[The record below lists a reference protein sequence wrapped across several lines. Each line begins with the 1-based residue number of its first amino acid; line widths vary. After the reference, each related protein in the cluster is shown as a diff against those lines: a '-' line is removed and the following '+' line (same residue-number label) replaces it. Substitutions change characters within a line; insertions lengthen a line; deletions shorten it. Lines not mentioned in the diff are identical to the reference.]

1 MRAYS
6 TGELDYLARRTA
18 YKARVLVWVVA
29 KDGVT
34 GDPAPAG
41 LWNGDH
47 DRTFVI
53 GGESRLYAAAGGLLQ
68 VAPIVYQV
76 GLDPRT
82 HRIQLSPLDPAVAQ
96 LFRGYD
102 TRLAPVEVHRAL
114 MDPET
119 GDLIA
124 EPRRLIKGRLD
135 KAPIPTPEI
144 GGQVTIE
151 AEVVTSLIDLQST
164 GTTLKSDAQQRLRSG
179 DRFRRYNAI
188 SGEIP
193 VTWGTGKPFI
203 PPKPKKRRP
212 LRRPGK
218 SANWGGS
225 ND

>member
-1 MRAYS
+1 MRFFSETELAYLQ
-6 TGELDYLARRTA
+6 TRKA

-34 GDPAPAG
+34 GAPAPAG

-47 DRTFVI
+47 DRAFTI
-53 GGESRLYAAAGGLLQ
+53 GGETRVYGAAGSLLQ

-82 HRIQLSPLDPAVAQ
+82 HRIQLSPLDPAVAA

-114 MDPET
+114 FDPET
-119 GDLIA
+119 NELIA

-135 KAPIPTPEI
+135 KAPIPTPEV
-144 GGQVTIE
+144 GGQVMIDV
-151 AEVVTSLIDLQST
+151 EVVTSLIDLQRT
-164 GTTLKSDAQQRLRSG
+164 GTTLKSDAQQKLRSG

-218 SANWGGS
+218 SVNKGGS
-225 ND
+225 DD